1 VFPSEPLSS
10 AEAAVFETFVVPRY
24 LELFSA
30 LALEMLLPT
39 EGARIAHL
47 GCRTGT
53 PDTELCQR
61 IPRAS
66 VYSVDSS
73 IPAIDLARN
82 KAGATGAMV
91 QYLQED
97 ALPSSLPDAVFSHV
111 LCLHPVVAPSERGV
125 LFAEAARL
133 LYSGGQVLVGL
144 PLRGSFQEL
153 ADLLREYALKHDV
166 GELGR
171 AVEEGMQNLP
181 TLETL
186 SEELEVFELEDVDV
200 EVRQTTLEFDSGRGF
215 FEDPVAR
222 LLVLPML
229 TKHVGEFDLR
239 RPLDYLREAI
249 DKYWSETCFELTVN
263 VGCASARLAE

>member
-1 VFPSEPLSS
+1 MFPSEPLSS

-24 LELFSA
+24 LEFFA
-30 LALEMLLPT
+30 GLALEMLLPT
-39 EGARIAHL
+39 DGARIAHL

-53 PDTELCQR
+53 PDIELCQR

-82 KAGATGAMV
+82 KASAAGATV
-91 QYLQED
+91 QYLQAD
-97 ALPSSLPDAVFSHV
+97 TLPSSLPDAVFSHV
-111 LCLHPVVAPSERGV
+111 LCLHPVVAPSERGA

-153 ADLLREYALKHDV
+153 GDLLREYALKHDV
-166 GELGR
+166 GDLGR
-171 AVEEGMQNLP
+171 AVDEGMISLP

-186 SEELEVFELEDVDV
+186 SEELEVFQLEDVDV
-200 EVRQTTLEFDSGRGF
+200 EVRQTTLEFESGRGF
-215 FEDPVAR
+215 LEDPAAR
-222 LLVLPML
+222 LLLIPML
-229 TKHVGEFDLR
+229 SRYIGPFDLK
-239 RPLDYLREAI
+239 RPLEYLREAI
-249 DKYWSETCFELTVN
+249 DRYWSEARFELTVN
-263 VGCASARLAE
+263 VGCASARLAD